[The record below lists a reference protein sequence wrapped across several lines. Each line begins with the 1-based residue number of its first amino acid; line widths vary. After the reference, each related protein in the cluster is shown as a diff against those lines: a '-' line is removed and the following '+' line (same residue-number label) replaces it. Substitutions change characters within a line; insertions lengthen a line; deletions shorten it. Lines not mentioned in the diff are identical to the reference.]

1 MKIFAIENNYPQNNN
16 SESITLI
23 DKSILG
29 ISLKADSSLLKSHKP
44 FFIPDNLGK
53 IDYKTEIVVRISK
66 LGKTIPERFAQR
78 YYDAITIGINFSAI
92 ELKQKLE
99 KEHLPCDLSKNFDG
113 SSVIGEWVDKDKF
126 IDIQRIRFNLNVDSN
141 KVQSGYTGDMIV
153 SVDEIISYLSQFF
166 TLKTGDIIYT
176 GCPCRE
182 IEAQINTHFEG
193 FIEER
198 KVLDFNCK

>member
-1 MKIFAIENNYPQNNN
+1 M
-16 SESITLI
+16 
-23 DKSILG
+23 
-29 ISLKADSSLLKSHKP
+29 
-44 FFIPDNLGK
+44 
-53 IDYKTEIVVRISK
+53 
-66 LGKTIPERFAQR
+66 
-78 YYDAITIGINFSAI
+78 
-92 ELKQKLE
+92 
-99 KEHLPCDLSKNFDG
+99 PCDLSKNFDG